1 MSSSLIQLIVLAGI
15 AIFLVLKL
23 RNVLG
28 TREGFEKPPV
38 EKAEKP
44 AARSRANLEV
54 IEGGPDLD
62 IVDHVEENSDSA
74 KALADMKRVDPSFGV
89 GDFLQGARGAYE
101 MIFMAFEKGDLDSI
115 VPFLSED
122 VFESF
127 TEVVDDRVA
136 KGLSIDAHFVGI
148 RELNLSEATFDTE
161 KKLAEITVKFVAEI
175 TSVVKNAEGEIV
187 EGNPTAIKRQ
197 KDVWTFGRDMSSA
210 DPNWQLVATG
220 G

>member
-23 RNVLG
+23 RSVLG

-38 EKAEKP
+38 DKAAQP

-54 IEGGPDLD
+54 IEGGPDHD
-62 IVDHVEENSDSA
+62 IVDHVEENSSSA

-148 RELNLSEATFDTE
+148 RELTLSDASFDTDN
-161 KKLAEITVKFVAEI
+161 KLAEITVKFVAEI
-175 TSVVKNAEGEIV
+175 SSVVKNADGEIV
-187 EGNPTAIKRQ
+187 EGDASAIKRQ